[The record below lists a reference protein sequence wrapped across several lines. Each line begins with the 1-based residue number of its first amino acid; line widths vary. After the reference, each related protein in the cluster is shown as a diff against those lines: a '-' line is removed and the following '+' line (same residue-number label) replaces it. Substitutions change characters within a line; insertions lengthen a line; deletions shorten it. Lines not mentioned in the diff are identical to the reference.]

1 MGSRNGE
8 HKQSGVD
15 AVLYAAYTKE
25 VRSNTCYKEN
35 AVVVGLF
42 HKAGKGKDFVRI
54 YGEVDW

>member
-1 MGSRNGE
+1 LGSRNGE

-25 VRSNTCYKEN
+25 VRSNTCYKGN

-42 HKAGKGKDFVRI
+42 HKGGKGKGFVCF
-54 YGEVDW
+54 YGEVD